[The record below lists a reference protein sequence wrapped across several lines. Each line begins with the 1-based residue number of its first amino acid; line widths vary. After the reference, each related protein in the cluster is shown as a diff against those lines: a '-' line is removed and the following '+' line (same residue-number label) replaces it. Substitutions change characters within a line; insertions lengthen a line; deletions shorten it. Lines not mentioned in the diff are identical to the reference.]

1 MPDFQPYSNPI
12 HPMSHC
18 VHESCMILHARI
30 YYPIYTPYLRS
41 HYTITPSYCSLAVNL
56 TETTTTTLTSVI
68 QDSLNSL
75 CGDGTNMPV
84 VTGSVGGVMGLIIL
98 TQIVVIVVL
107 LLRQSVKGKANMRYD
122 KYF

>member
-1 MPDFQPYSNPI
+1 MCMNP
-12 HPMSHC
+12 
-18 VHESCMILHARI
+18 CMILPARI
-30 YYPIYTPYLRS
+30 YYYPIYTPFLRS
-41 HYTITPSYCSLAVNL
+41 HYTITPSYCSPAVNL

-68 QDSLNSL
+68 QDSLNTL

-122 KYF
+122 N